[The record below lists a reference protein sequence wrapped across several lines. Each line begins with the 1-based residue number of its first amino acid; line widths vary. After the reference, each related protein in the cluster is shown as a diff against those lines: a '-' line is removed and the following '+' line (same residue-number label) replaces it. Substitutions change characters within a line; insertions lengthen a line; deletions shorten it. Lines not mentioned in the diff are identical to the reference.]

1 MITPV
6 IIWAPGIVTKGF
18 KKNLETIPG
27 KHSIDTLQ
35 KTAAWNITYNMEST
49 KHSIDSLQ
57 KRALLI
63 REVLQS
69 ETWSL
74 SGVVFII
81 YYYYYFILFYFAVSI
96 TLCITRTQLP
106 RCMRAGCT
114 GHMWNAR
121 RRVLIT
127 YLVSKSEPIC
137 ESSVMAR
144 TYILKLRAQFA
155 SHCAGKHSRWKL
167 QWSFKTLG
175 FCQIRVWITTKT
187 ENSWMTSSTVLR
199 LRTQLDRGP
208 PSSTTEIAL
217 TRITDMWQALEFRHN
232 CTSNEHFAD
241 WGCNI
246 FIFTPH
252 PQDIILSAN

>member
-35 KTAAWNITYNMEST
+35 KAVAWNITYNTEST
-49 KHSIDSLQ
+49 KHSINSLQ

-81 YYYYYFILFYFAVSI
+81 IIIIILFYFILRFSI

-106 RCMRAGCT
+106 RCIRAGCT
-114 GHMWNAR
+114 GHMWIAR
-121 RRVLIT
+121 SRVLIT
-127 YLVSKSEPIC
+127 YLVGKSEPIC
-137 ESSVMAR
+137 QRSVTAR
-144 TYILKLRAQFA
+144 TYILKLSAQFA
-155 SHCAGKHSRWKL
+155 SHCAGKHSSWKL

-199 LRTQLDRGP
+199 LRTELDRGP

-217 TRITDMWQALEFRHN
+217 TRITDMWQALVFRHN
-232 CTSNEHFAD
+232 CSSN
-241 WGCNI
+241 
-246 FIFTPH
+246 
-252 PQDIILSAN
+252 